1 MIIMENYDI
10 KKVSEDFKK
19 DRNCLS
25 GIYKEI
31 ADEIG
36 IECALAIYKLYSG
49 TQISF
54 SSRLYSKNYIH
65 CAVRDEYEK
74 GKSIQSLSRKYNYS
88 TRTIWRIL
96 KKRDFK
102 SNR

>member
-1 MIIMENYDI
+1 MIIMENYDA
-10 KKVSEDFKK
+10 KKVAEDFKK

-54 SSRLYSKNYIH
+54 PSRLYSKNYIH
-65 CAVRDEYEK
+65 RVVNDEYED
-74 GKSIQSLSRKYNYS
+74 GKSIQYISKKYNYS

-96 KKRDFK
+96 KKEI
-102 SNR
+102 